1 VAAGGARHTRG
12 PLPPAPSGTS
22 LSAIID
28 IIVPIFGLMA
38 FGYGATFTRVF
49 DAAAAQALAAF
60 VFYFAIPI
68 MLFRSMAAATLPDQI
83 PWGYLLSYYL
93 GVAAVFG
100 AGMGLAGAWFG
111 GSFERRAITG
121 FGAAFGNTVLLGIP
135 LVLTSFGEV
144 ASLPLFLMLA
154 FHSTLLFTAIT
165 VVIEVGRG
173 SREGLRELP
182 LKVAAG
188 LASNPVLWGLLGG
201 IAFNLAGLSLPGT
214 LERFAALIGG
224 AAVPCAL
231 FSVGASLRAYRLK
244 GALPPA
250 ALMVALKLVA
260 QPLIVWALVTFV
272 FAVPPLW
279 GKVAVLLAALPV
291 GVNVYLFAVRY
302 DAGQAESASAILLS
316 SVLSVATL
324 ALVLLWLGPA

>member
-1 VAAGGARHTRG
+1 MSTIV
-12 PLPPAPSGTS
+12 
-22 LSAIID
+22 D

-49 DAAAAQALAAF
+49 DEAAAHALAAF

-68 MLFRSMAAATLPDQI
+68 MLFRNMAQATLPDQI

-93 GVAAVFG
+93 GVTVVFVIG
-100 AGMGLAGAWFG
+100 TTLAGAWFG
-111 GSFERRAITG
+111 GPFERRAITG
-121 FGAAFGNTVLLGIP
+121 FGGAFGNTVLLGIP
-135 LVLTSFGEV
+135 LVLTSFGDE
-144 ASLPLFLMLA
+144 ANLPLFLMVA
-154 FHSTLLFTAIT
+154 FHSTLLFTGIT

-173 SREGLRELP
+173 TRTGLRGLP
-182 LKVAAG
+182 LKVAGG
-188 LASNPVLWGLLGG
+188 LASNPMLWGLLLG
-201 IAFNLAGLSLPGT
+201 IACNLAGLTLPGT
-214 LERFAALIGG
+214 LERFAALIAG

-244 GALPPA
+244 GALAPA
-250 ALMVALKLVA
+250 ALMVALKLGL
-260 QPLIVWALVTFV
+260 QPLIVWALARFV
-272 FAVPPLW
+272 FAVPLLW
-279 GKVAVLLAALPV
+279 AKVAILLAALPV

-324 ALVLLWLGPA
+324 AVVLLWLGPV